1 MRIRRRIATRSFTG
15 HDGAALSRITVSIGV
30 AVFLQKTASVEDL
43 VSNADAALYKAK
55 RGGKDRVESY
65 G

>member
-1 MRIRRRIATRSFTG
+1 M
-15 HDGAALSRITVSIGV
+15 SIGV